1 MQNGHVERLNSTFR
15 EDVLNAFLFET
26 LEQLRILCDKWVY
39 DYNNMKPNSVLRSMA
54 PSIIAKNNRIL
65 TIQLN

>member
-39 DYNNMKPNSVLRSMA
+39 DYNNMKPNSALRSMA
-54 PSIIAKNNRIL
+54 PSMIAKNNRIL